1 MRRTIVTSLLW
12 YPLHDMVALFYA
24 QAPKMKTTQWRRSL
38 IYSLLAILCLSTSPP
53 ARGEIP
59 VILSTDVGN
68 EIDDQWAV
76 AYMLVN
82 PEFDVLGIIS
92 AQAPTVR
99 PPSAHT
105 TYLVLLD
112 EVENRLGMATHPALL
127 EGSSLPLDNAKTP
140 RTNDGVDFIVQSS
153 KRFSSNNRLTVLT
166 IGAAT
171 DVASAILEDP
181 SIVNRIRVVAM
192 GFSGW
197 PKGSNEYNV
206 DNDIKAWQV
215 ILRSDTPVVV
225 GAGDVCRAHLA
236 LTLDQARNLVSSQ
249 GPVGEWLWDEYQD
262 WYYRFVKPARK
273 DDFSKSWQIPDL
285 VTMAYTLNMTSQEVY
300 PRPTLRDDG
309 NLDHPLTN
317 QTITWITSIDE
328 RRLWTDFVVRLAIFQ
343 RTHAVGSDRSK
354 VSFP

>member
-1 MRRTIVTSLLW
+1 
-12 YPLHDMVALFYA
+12 
-24 QAPKMKTTQWRRSL
+24 MKTTRLWCSL
-38 IYSLLAILCLSTSPP
+38 IYSLLVILCLSSSLRVR
-53 ARGEIP
+53 AEIP

-76 AYMLVN
+76 AYLLVN
-82 PEFDVLGIIS
+82 PGFDVLGIIS

-112 EVENRLGMATHPALL
+112 EVENRLGMVTHPPLF
-127 EGSSLPLDNAKTP
+127 EGSSFPLEDAKTP

-153 KRFSSNNRLTVLT
+153 KRFSRNNRLTVLT

-181 SIVNRIRVVAM
+181 SIVDRIRVVAM

-197 PKGSNEYNV
+197 RKSGSEYNLA
-206 DNDIKAWQV
+206 NDIRAWQV

-225 GAGDVCRAHLA
+225 GAGDVCRAHLS
-236 LTLDQARNLVSSQ
+236 LTLDQAKKLVRSQ
-249 GPVGEWLWDEYQD
+249 GPVGTWLWNQYQD
-262 WYYRFVKPARK
+262 WYYRFVKPVRK
-273 DDFSKSWQIPDL
+273 DDFSRSWQIPDL
-285 VTMAYTLNMTSQEVY
+285 VTMAYALNMTSQEVY
-300 PRPTLRDDG
+300 PRPALRDDG
-309 NLDHPLTN
+309 NLDYPPTG

-328 RRLWTDFVVRLAIFQ
+328 SRLWTDFVAKLAIYQ

-354 VSFP
+354 ALGP